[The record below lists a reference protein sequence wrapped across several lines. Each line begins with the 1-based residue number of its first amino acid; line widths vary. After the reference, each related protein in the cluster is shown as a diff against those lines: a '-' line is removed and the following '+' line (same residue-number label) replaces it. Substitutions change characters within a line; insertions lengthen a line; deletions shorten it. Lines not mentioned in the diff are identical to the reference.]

1 MTMKKRQAVS
11 QENPRGQ
18 GAGQWPRSM
27 CGLYSLSLSVSFWP
41 SSLSLSLCMGD
52 GFHPPFKVE
61 FLANTS
67 FGAREN
73 DPYSSGRA
81 GSHNSFLFSDTY
93 KSLNCIKLNA
103 KRTTPPLPKASKKK
117 KGHRTKMAVS

>member
-1 MTMKKRQAVS
+1 
-11 QENPRGQ
+11 
-18 GAGQWPRSM
+18 
-27 CGLYSLSLSVSFWP
+27 
-41 SSLSLSLCMGD
+41 MGD

-103 KRTTPPLPKASKKK
+103 KRTTPPLPRASKKK
-117 KGHRTKMAVS
+117 KGTGPKWQSVKSDFQGLSVI

>member
-1 MTMKKRQAVS
+1 
-11 QENPRGQ
+11 
-18 GAGQWPRSM
+18 
-27 CGLYSLSLSVSFWP
+27 
-41 SSLSLSLCMGD
+41 MGD

-103 KRTTPPLPKASKKK
+103 KRTTPPLPRASKKK
-117 KGHRTKMAVS
+117 RAQDQNGSQLSQTFRGSQLFRAARFE